1 MHGPGMDS
9 RSVTTSNTAPGAAR
23 THHDL
28 PDALETRISLARDGL
43 AARTD
48 LLHAQARHHEDWASR
63 LEAARE
69 ELVDEEEATT
79 QALLIDV
86 VTERARTLASRRAA
100 LENDA
105 ALLERQTEDLR
116 RDPDA
121 PAGDLAR
128 IVAEYAGDPAPPDVP
143 KTVERATG
151 VASLPEHGR
160 PLGPTFYGEPERRR
174 IRIGWLFRG
183 MPGLLTKTVLT
194 LLFMWFVFG
203 GGLSGSGGDRFMS
216 ADDRPRY
223 VGGARFV
230 PVGDNGPTGLPAGGA
245 GNVIRE
251 GFEGAAG
258 RLVDALAIATNDRI
272 RIDDMT
278 YGLRDQLRS
287 ILSGPAF

>member
-1 MHGPGMDS
+1 MEP
-9 RSVTTSNTAPGAAR
+9 RSVTTSDAVAGAAR
-23 THHDL
+23 PCRHL
-28 PDALETRISLARDGL
+28 PDALETRISVARDGL
-43 AARTD
+43 AARID
-48 LLHAQARHHEDWASR
+48 LLHAQALHHEDWASR

-69 ELVDEEEATT
+69 ELVDAEEATT

-86 VTERARTLASRRAA
+86 VTERARTLASRRGA

-128 IVAEYAGDPAPPDVP
+128 IVAEHAGEPAPAATPN
-143 KTVERATG
+143 TVERATG

-183 MPGLLTKTVLT
+183 MPGLMTKTVLT
-194 LLFMWFVFG
+194 LLFIWFVFG
-203 GGLSGSGGDRFMS
+203 GGLSGGGGDRFMS

-230 PVGDNGPTGLPAGGA
+230 PVGDGEPQGLPTRGTGS
-245 GNVIRE
+245 VIRE

-258 RLVDALAIATNDRI
+258 RLVDALAISTNDRI

-287 ILSGPAF
+287 ILSEPAF